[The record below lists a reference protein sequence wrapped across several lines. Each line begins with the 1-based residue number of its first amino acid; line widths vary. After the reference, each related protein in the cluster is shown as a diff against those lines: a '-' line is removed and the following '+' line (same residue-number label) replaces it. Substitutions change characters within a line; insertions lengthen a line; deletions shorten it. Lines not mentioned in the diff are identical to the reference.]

1 MVEAISTGGK
11 SQRGSN
17 RAPYDN
23 YKELLE
29 DSLNKIIKTVNKS
42 KNKELIALCQK
53 ALGKSTILEFYLFV
67 IAPCW
72 HVIWSSYDDKLVVY
86 WICLLCVEQVAADQ
100 NDDKLSANKYFY
112 IFKMA
117 IESKLP
123 RLVEQLLYRVQKLFS
138 YDFLD
143 GNCPDNCKYE
153 EG

>member
-53 ALGKSTILEFYLFV
+53 ALGKSTILEFDLFV

-72 HVIWSSYDDKLVVY
+72 HAIWSSYDDQLVVS
-86 WICLLCVEQVAADQ
+86 WICLFCEEQVAADQ